1 MKYNNVWFVTITQ
14 HNLHIVVPPQSL
26 HGHRNEEIQ
35 YVEMNFIGLK
45 TTKLIAYI

>member
-1 MKYNNVWFVTITQ
+1 MKYKNVWFVTIT
-14 HNLHIVVPPQSL
+14 HHLHIVVHPQSL

-35 YVEMNFIGLK
+35 YVEMNFIGLR